1 MIQFC
6 SVSVFFF
13 SVLSSVFL
21 PVYAFSVPF
30 SYPSFFFVLSQ
41 LCLLLVSSPIL
52 SSLVLFCSPSFLLFP
67 PVLFFLPLLFS
78 FSFILSSLF
87 YTPYCFYSSPPPFIL
102 TPFSIILSFLLF
114 HPHTLFFSSPF
125 HSFLLLY
132 LLYYLLPLYFT
143 VSSFHFFTSHRVL
156 SLLVVNVSEILEG
169 IEKQIPS
176 FRGVKFSSVDLGD
189 LGQCVSYCRLRGWS
203 VLYGVDEV
211 YLFFLM
217 RTHFTNASILFCVF
231 FFFNIVLCSSFDSL
245 ATAGSPAAGSQ
256 RCRGKV

>member
-67 PVLFFLPLLFS
+67 PVLFFFSPLVLVFLHSFFSLLHSLLLLF
-78 FSFILSSLF
+78 
-87 YTPYCFYSSPPPFIL
+87 PPPPFIL

-114 HPHTLFFSSPF
+114 HPHTLFSSSPF

-231 FFFNIVLCSSFDSL
+231 FYF
-245 ATAGSPAAGSQ
+245 
-256 RCRGKV
+256 